1 MQKDFEGWGKFK
13 PIINNRELMKDDDSV
28 RTGCYPR
35 EIWICSIG
43 INVGS
48 ETDGKNMEY
57 ARPILIFKVFNS
69 EMFWGIPLTTTHRV
83 GKFYYNFNLGGVDNT
98 AMLSQMRPLSAKR
111 LDRKI
116 TTMPGSMFKELRA
129 KLIELL

>member
-1 MQKDFEGWGKFK
+1 
-13 PIINNRELMKDDDSV
+13 MKDDYSV
-28 RTGCYPR
+28 RVGCYPR

-43 INVGS
+43 INIGS
-48 ETDGKNMEY
+48 ETDGKNMKY
-57 ARPILIFKVFNS
+57 ARPILVFKVFNS
-69 EMFWGIPLTTTHRV
+69 EMFWGIPLTTKYHT

-116 TTMPGSMFKELRA
+116 TTMPRSMFKKLRT
-129 KLIELL
+129 KFIGLL